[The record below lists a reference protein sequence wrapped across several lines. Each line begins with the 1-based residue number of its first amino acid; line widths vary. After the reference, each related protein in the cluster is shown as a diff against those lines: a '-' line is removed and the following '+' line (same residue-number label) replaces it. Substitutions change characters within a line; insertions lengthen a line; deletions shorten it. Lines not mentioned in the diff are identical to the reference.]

1 MSDKLNEK
9 FEELVTAQKVIVE
22 DDQSKMPTVQATVI
36 PGTGSEPSQVSDAQ
50 TAKSTA
56 AGDQGTQPKVDASQS
71 YGQSAPTDLGGS
83 STTPNE
89 HDEDGEPNPGA
100 KAAAPVGDKAAQSDG
115 SAQTSNISDA
125 GDMGTQPTVGADV
138 AYATKVG
145 PEVTYPIK
153 PSFEDLDVSADVA
166 ALVEGTEL
174 SEKFAEKAKIIFE
187 SAVKAKISSE
197 YDKLVEHFADELDK
211 QVNAAKAELSEEVNG
226 TVNYAIGQWVEQNQV
241 AIDRGIRNEITEDF
255 IAGLKGLFEEHYI
268 SIPDEKVDVVEGMA
282 ESIREMEARLDE
294 QVKANVKLQNSLNET
309 ARKNILNTVS
319 EGLADTQKDKLSK
332 LAEAVEFVSEEDFTK
347 KVTTFKEA
355 YFKENTAPATSE
367 VADETPVEGVE
378 APATNPSMDA
388 YTAALARWK

>member
-9 FEELVTAQKVIVE
+9 FEELVTEQKVIVE
-22 DDQSKMPTVQATVI
+22 AGDPMPTVSANVI
-36 PGTGSEPSQVSDAQ
+36 PGTGSEPSQVSDVQ
-50 TAKSTA
+50 TSSGSGKDPMPTVSPSVAPA
-56 AGDQGTQPKVDASQS
+56 
-71 YGQSAPTDLGGS
+71 GQSAPADLGGT
-83 STTPNE
+83 STTPHE
-89 HDEDGEPNPGA
+89 HDEDGEENPGA

-115 SAQTSNISDA
+115 SAQTSSINDA
-125 GDMGTQPTVGADV
+125 GDMGKQPTVGAEV
-138 AYATKVG
+138 AYGTKVG
-145 PEVTYPIK
+145 GSVTYPIK
-153 PSFEDLDVSADVA
+153 PSFEDLDVSDDIK

-197 YDKLVEHFADELDK
+197 YDKLVEHFANELDK
-211 QVNAAKAELSEEVNG
+211 QVEAAKAELSEEVNG

-319 EGLADTQKDKLSK
+319 EGLADTQKEK
-332 LAEAVEFVSEEDFTK
+332 LAALAEGLEFVSEESFSK
-347 KVTTFKEA
+347 KVTTIKEA
-355 YFKENTAPATSE
+355 YFKETAAPQSE
-367 VADETPVEGVE
+367 VADETPVEGASDEVT
-378 APATNPSMDA
+378 PAMAQYLDA
-388 YTAALARWK
+388 LNRWNS

>member
-9 FEELVTAQKVIVE
+9 FEELVTAEKVIVE
-22 DDQSKMPTVQATVI
+22 NDQSKMPTVQATVI

-50 TAKSTA
+50 TGSGGKDPAPT
-56 AGDQGTQPKVDASQS
+56 VDAGKS
-71 YGQSAPTDLGGS
+71 YGQSAPTDLGGT

-89 HDEDGEPNPGA
+89 HDDDGEPNPGA

-115 SAQTSNISDA
+115 SAQTSSIKDA

-294 QVKANVKLQNSLNET
+294 QVKANVRLQNNLNET
-309 ARKNILNTVS
+309 ARKNILNNVS
-319 EGLADTQKDKLSK
+319 EGLADTQKDKLAA
-332 LAEAVEFVSEEDFTK
+332 LAEGLEFVSEEAFTK
-347 KVTTFKEA
+347 KVTTIKEA
-355 YFKENTAPATSE
+355 YFKETAAPQSE
-367 VADETPVEGVE
+367 VADETPVEGADAEVT
-378 APATNPSMDA
+378 PAMAQYLDA
-388 YTAALARWK
+388 MNRWNS

>member
-36 PGTGSEPSQVSDAQ
+36 PGTGSDPSQVSDAQ

-138 AYATKVG
+138 AYATKTG

-197 YDKLVEHFADELDK
+197 YDKLVEHFADEQDK

-268 SIPDEKVDVVEGMA
+268 SIPAEKVDVVEGMA

-294 QVKANVKLQNSLNET
+294 QVKANVKLQNNLNET
-309 ARKNILNTVS
+309 ARKNILNNVS
-319 EGLADTQKDKLSK
+319 EGLADTQKEK
-332 LAEAVEFVSEEDFTK
+332 LAALAEGLEFVSEESFSK
-347 KVTTFKEA
+347 KVTTIKEA
-355 YFKENTAPATSE
+355 YFKETAAPQSE
-367 VADETPVEGVE
+367 VADETPVEG
-378 APATNPSMDA
+378 ASDKDISPAMAQYLDA
-388 YTAALARWK
+388 MNRWQ

>member
-9 FEELVTAQKVIVE
+9 FEELVTEQKVIVE
-22 DDQSKMPTVQATVI
+22 AGDPMPTVSANVI

-50 TAKSTA
+50 TSSGSGKDPMPTVSPSVAPA
-56 AGDQGTQPKVDASQS
+56 
-71 YGQSAPTDLGGS
+71 GQSAPADLGGT
-83 STTPNE
+83 STTPHE
-89 HDEDGEPNPGA
+89 HDDDGEDNPGA

-115 SAQTSNISDA
+115 SAQTSNINDA
-125 GDMGTQPTVGADV
+125 GDMGKQPTVGADA
-138 AYATKVG
+138 AYATSTG
-145 PEVTYPIK
+145 PQVTYPIK

-174 SEKFAEKAKIIFE
+174 SEKFAEKARIIFE
-187 SAVKAKISSE
+187 SAVKAKISAE
-197 YDKLVEHFADELDK
+197 YDKLVEHFAKELDK
-211 QVNAAKAELSEEVNG
+211 EVASAKAELSEEVNG

-319 EGLADTQKDKLSK
+319 EGLADTQKEK
-332 LAEAVEFVSEEDFTK
+332 LAALAEGLEFVSEESFSK
-347 KVTTFKEA
+347 KVTTIKEA
-355 YFKENTAPATSE
+355 YFKETAAPQSE
-367 VADETPVEGVE
+367 VADETPVEGASDEVT
-378 APATNPSMDA
+378 PAMAQYLDA
-388 YTAALARWK
+388 MNRWNS